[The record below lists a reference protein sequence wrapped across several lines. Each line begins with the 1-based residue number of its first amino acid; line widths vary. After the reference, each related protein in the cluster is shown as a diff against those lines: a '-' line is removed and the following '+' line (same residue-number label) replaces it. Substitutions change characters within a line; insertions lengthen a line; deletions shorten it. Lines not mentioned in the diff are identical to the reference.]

1 MFKRKLLPRFM
12 FAMYTIAIMYSVF
25 EIYNIIFDYYGFIE
39 RIINYNKLYFISIQA
54 LLIINVIDLLE
65 ITIEKKE

>member
-12 FAMYTIAIMYSVF
+12 FAMYIIIIIYSLF

-54 LLIINVIDLLE
+54 LLIVTVIDLLG

>member
-12 FAMYTIAIMYSVF
+12 FVMYTIAIMYSVF
-25 EIYNIIFDYYGFIE
+25 EIYNIIFDYYGFLE
-39 RIINYNKLYFISIQA
+39 RIINYHKIYFIAIQA
-54 LLIINVIDLLE
+54 LLIINVIDLLG

>member
-1 MFKRKLLPRFM
+1 M